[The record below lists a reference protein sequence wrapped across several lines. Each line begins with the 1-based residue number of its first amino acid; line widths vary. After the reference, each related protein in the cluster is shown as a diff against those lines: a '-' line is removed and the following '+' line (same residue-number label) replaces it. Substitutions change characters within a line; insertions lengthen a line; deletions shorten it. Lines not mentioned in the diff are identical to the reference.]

1 MGKEEIQTFLFV
13 TFVLVIYTKAQ
24 NSTFIPL
31 PPIGKAIALSQ
42 YCESDGKIYNV
53 GDEWKPNQF
62 SVCKCAGPSAIQCSI
77 IMVCLDHQQNQR
89 QPGDRWLANPTNLC
103 TCTDG
108 NFVICQILKEPV
120 CMDISGSL
128 RQYGETWM
136 NSSCVYCSCNNSG
149 INCSGYNVN
158 ITHGLYSVEL
168 FPTCEKCDIPS
179 NALGNLNTCKVYREL
194 TKTGKL
200 LEYASDGLYIRD
212 IHQCNGIRDCPDGS
226 DERGCDSVLCRDEE
240 GNSFLITDNK
250 GWQVS
255 QCMNCHCKNG
265 LLTCRRSLG
274 INFPGYFKGIY
285 VHNENCEQPQCNVA
299 KFLREKKDHCEGVE
313 FIKDNGI
320 YLKDQIWEF
329 AGCDFYFPG
338 AYEQQNICPP
348 MIRPVC
354 YVYNGAICCASECPG
369 LTQIA
374 NQLRGNLTVCLYGR
388 QLASEFSHCRNSNH
402 CLKDFYIKNCSSEV
416 TCQDEDSIQYFDG
429 AKWSVGKCMQCSC
442 SQGKIHCSRKL
453 TMASFLV
460 FTDKIQFVSDITLTQ
475 HCIQG
480 ECNVANF
487 MKRNNG
493 VCHACR
499 WNSKLYYDGD
509 HWKENGVDFYCSS
522 SNQKVRPGCYVENGQ
537 VTCTGA
543 IQGIRELS
551 LISNDDLF
559 LCESGDEI
567 ISLGDVCNVRPD
579 CDDQSDERNCD
590 HYNCAPEKSLGFL
603 WTRTRVD
610 EEIIKQC
617 SLIDSKW
624 TGVFGSKCTAERY
637 RTVWL
642 HKNTCDCEKKTL
654 VEYFKKK
661 IAGVNKTNFM
671 NVSQDMATSA
681 RAGNFTNPKAFHDM
695 FKDLF
700 HIVTRILT
708 PLTLQNADS
717 ALQYCKHFIQTLLYN
732 PIYGQ
737 KTPFCKPELA
747 GNRNFLVGKALE
759 FLRQAPK
766 NTTAYNIGANLQFPP
781 VRDYRTDT
789 SVKDNFKPVAPTFT
803 IAREQLILQ
812 LNTAP
817 RLPTNVNLPTPIITK
832 SKNNETTKNETSST
846 KNETTGRNMTN
857 ELTNQQ
863 IRDALRANNC
873 TKVQFDEEK
882 GVIVYS
888 QEMSK
893 ESLKH
898 EEIQSNME
906 LVLICI
912 SISAV
917 ILALILLTALRLKRS
932 ERLFIHKSLL
942 LSLCIGN
949 LVFVLD
955 KKLFGS
961 RQNNVALCFAVTVVQ
976 FFFQTALFTWMLV
989 EGINLYIKL
998 VKVFSVKKQYV
1009 TYVAIGW
1016 GIPTVIVGLIAAIKP
1031 STFDMGKTQ
1040 YKDITCGSLKL
1051 TAEVQ
1056 RNRCWI
1062 NGSLW
1067 IYKGPILVILVANLV
1082 LFTILLRVI
1091 FGKIS
1096 SKYGKDHVKISKKGL
1111 RSIVALLP
1119 LLGVTWLVGFF
1130 IEFHIVVGYV
1140 FILLNSTQG
1149 IVFFIFHCVLDDQ
1162 VQEAVRKLFV
1172 KKQAGS
1178 RTRATPASN
1187 PNTTPI
1193 MERNS
1198 RVNIYQ
1204 ISEVE
1209 KETTNATIKNG
1220 TQHTESSL

>member
-1 MGKEEIQTFLFV
+1 MGKEAIQTFLFV

-24 NSTFIPL
+24 NTTFIPL
-31 PPIGKAIALSQ
+31 PPIALPQ
-42 YCESDGKIYNV
+42 YCESGGKIYNV
-53 GDEWKPNQF
+53 GDEWKPNPF
-62 SVCKCAGPSAIQCSI
+62 SVCKCAAPSAIQCSI

-103 TCTDG
+103 SCTLG
-108 NFVICQILKEPV
+108 NFVICQLLNEPV
-120 CMDISGSL
+120 CMDISGNL
-128 RQYGETWM
+128 RKYGETWM
-136 NSSCVYCSCNNSG
+136 NNSCVDCSCNNGS
-149 INCSGYNVN
+149 INCTGYDVN
-158 ITHGLYSVEL
+158 ITYGLYSVRL
-168 FPTCEKCDIPS
+168 FSTCEKCDIPS
-179 NALGNLNTCKVYREL
+179 NALEKSSTCKVYREL
-194 TKTGKL
+194 SKNEKL
-200 LEYASDGLYIRD
+200 LECASDGLYIRD
-212 IHQCNGIRDCPDGS
+212 LYRCNGIRDCPDGS
-226 DERGCDSVLCRDEE
+226 DEKGCDNVLCRDEE
-240 GNSFLITDNK
+240 GNSFVIKDDN

-255 QCMNCHCKNG
+255 QCMNCHCKKG
-265 LLTCRRSLG
+265 LLTCRRTLG

-285 VHNENCEQPQCNVA
+285 EHNENCEQPQCNVA
-299 KFLREKKDHCEGVE
+299 KFLREKKDYCEGVE

-320 YLKDQIWEF
+320 YLKDQTWEF

-338 AYEQQNICPP
+338 AYEQQNVCPP

-388 QLASEFSHCRNSNH
+388 QLASEFSHCRNPNH
-402 CLKDFYIKNCSSEV
+402 CLKNYNIQNCSSEV
-416 TCQDEDSIQYFDG
+416 TCQDEDSIQYFEG
-429 AKWSVGKCMQCSC
+429 AKWSVGKCMQCRC

-453 TMASFLV
+453 VLASFLV
-460 FTDKIQFVSDITLTQ
+460 FTNNIQLASEITFTE
-475 HCIQG
+475 HCDQG

-522 SNQKVRPGCYVENGQ
+522 SDKKFRPGCYVETRR

-551 LISNDDLF
+551 LISKDDLF

-567 ISLGDVCNVRPD
+567 LSLGDRCNVRSD
-579 CDDQSDERNCD
+579 CNDQSDERNCD
-590 HYNCAPEKSLGFL
+590 HYFCAPEKALGFL

-617 SLIDSKW
+617 SLINSNW
-624 TGVFGSKCTAERY
+624 TGAFGSKCSGKSYPT
-637 RTVWL
+637 TWI

-661 IAGVNKTNFM
+661 IAGVNQTNFM
-671 NVSQDMATSA
+671 NVSQDLASSA
-681 RAGNFTNPKAFHDM
+681 QAGNFTNPKAFHDM

-708 PLTLQNADS
+708 PLTLQNADI
-717 ALQYCKHFIQTLLYN
+717 ALKYCEHFIQTVRFSGVYE
-732 PIYGQ
+732 Q
-737 KTPFCKPELA
+737 KSTPFCKPKLA
-747 GNRNFLVGKALE
+747 DDRNFLAEKALE

-766 NTTAYNIGANLQFPP
+766 NTTAYNTGANLQLYP
-781 VRDYRTDT
+781 VKDQITEPHVT
-789 SVKDNFKPVAPTFT
+789 DNFKPQVGPPFT

-817 RLPTNVNLPTPIITK
+817 RLPPKVDTYTPTPIITK
-832 SKNNETTKNETSST
+832 PTNRKYNMSTENETSTSKNETAS
-846 KNETTGRNMTN
+846 RNKTN

-863 IRDALRANNC
+863 IKDALRANNC
-873 TKVQFDEEK
+873 TSVKFDKEK
-882 GVIVYS
+882 GVIVFN
-888 QEMSK
+888 QDVSK

-912 SISAV
+912 STSAV

-942 LSLCIGN
+942 LSLGLGN

-961 RQNNVALCFAVTVVQ
+961 RQNNVALCSAVTVIQ

-1051 TAEVQ
+1051 KAEVQ

-1067 IYKGPILVILVANLV
+1067 IYKGPILVILVANMV

-1096 SKYGKDHVKISKKGL
+1096 SKYGKDHVKITKKGL
-1111 RSIVALLP
+1111 KSIVALLP

-1130 IEFHIVVGYV
+1130 IEFHIAVGYM

-1172 KKQAGS
+1172 KKQADFG
-1178 RTRATPASN
+1178 R
-1187 PNTTPI
+1187 
-1193 MERNS
+1193 
-1198 RVNIYQ
+1198 
-1204 ISEVE
+1204 
-1209 KETTNATIKNG
+1209 
-1220 TQHTESSL
+1220 